1 MAPRTLVTMV
11 ALLTAGCFVDQPGDT
26 AGSTGGTT
34 GAAATS
40 GEPGTSGATTSGAT
54 TTASGTTVEPTTG
67 STTGSTDPTVTTV
80 ITVTTDP
87 TLGSTCP
94 AADGFPNIDPPEC
107 RACLSASCCD
117 QVSECAADPA
127 CSGAWSCQQDQP
139 CYADWESCPGYADHK
154 GKLDAISA
162 CGAAACGD
170 VCTIGPCPAEQ
181 TACEQNPGCQA
192 IDQCARA
199 NCMDPCPAEDPE
211 CILPCWDMCQAQ
223 HPEGAKQ
230 WEALLQCLASKC
242 P

>member
-80 ITVTTDP
+80 TTVTTDP

-117 QVSECAADPA
+117 QVSECATDPA

>member
-80 ITVTTDP
+80 TTDP

-107 RACLSASCCD
+107 RACLSASCCG
-117 QVSECAADPA
+117 QVSDCAADPA